1 MKGTYDVMEQIALDR
16 PAFDAEAHERVT
28 VREGGFEN
36 GDGDDGRV
44 RVGMIGNLGIRPR
57 NVTVLVTRI

>member
-16 PAFDAEAHERVT
+16 PAFGAEVHERVT

-44 RVGMIGNLGIRPR
+44 RVGMIGNLGI
-57 NVTVLVTRI
+57 

>member
-1 MKGTYDVMEQIALDR
+1 MKGTYDVMEQIALDK
-16 PAFDAEAHERVT
+16 PTFDAFVDVRVT

-44 RVGMIGNLGIRPR
+44 CVGMIGNLGI
-57 NVTVLVTRI
+57 